1 MCQHRAHHVPVH
13 LDCEA
18 PDHADKNPD
27 RQRLVLLMG
36 IRTQGAPLP
45 HLDCEAPNHA
55 DKNPD
60 RQRLVLLALVLRH
73 SNICGGNSKPG
84 GGCFGGGVVGAVPPT
99 AGAGAEACGPK
110 LVLHFAQA
118 DRRGHL
124 RGLRVAYAIE
134 VPCRLG
140 KACSFSL
147 GLVKSSRPAAIALSR
162 TSSSS
167 LSSAAAAADDA
178 SCAGPPAP
186 FLASVKH
193 SWQTGT

>member
-45 HLDCEAPNHA
+45 HLDCKAPNHA

-84 GGCFGGGVVGAVPPT
+84 GGCFGGGVVGA
-99 AGAGAEACGPK
+99 
-110 LVLHFAQA
+110 HRQ
-118 DRRGHL
+118 
-124 RGLRVAYAIE
+124 
-134 VPCRLG
+134 RLG
-140 KACSFSL
+140 FSSCQAWMSL
-147 GLVKSSRPAAIALSR
+147 LLSVDGLPQLQQAETTIV
-162 TSSSS
+162 
-167 LSSAAAAADDA
+167 
-178 SCAGPPAP
+178 
-186 FLASVKH
+186 F
-193 SWQTGT
+193 